1 MEKEEFKKELKE
13 ELSLIEIEVND
24 DQLEKFYLYMK
35 LLLEWNEK
43 MNLTA
48 ITEPKDI
55 ITKHFVDSC
64 TASKYIEKNSN

>member
-1 MEKEEFKKELKE
+1 MKIYKTTRKVE
-13 ELSLIEIEVND
+13 EIEVND

-55 ITKHFVDSC
+55 ITKH
-64 TASKYIEKNSN
+64 SKQYYQIYIKKT